1 MCVQNEEID
10 VNTEKTS
17 DELNIQITSMKLEP
31 GKKYVIK
38 ITTPT
43 QWSKESISKYCE
55 RLGECLK
62 NIGIT
67 QYVILPEYDEIK
79 VELEN
84 KN

>member
-1 MCVQNEEID
+1 MCVQNEEIN

-31 GKKYVIK
+31 SKKYIIK
-38 ITTPT
+38 TTST
-43 QWSKESISKYCE
+43 QWSKKSISKYCK

-79 VELEN
+79 VELED